1 MIEQRYFHK
10 TRPSYIQYAE
20 HINDDIKNS
29 GYDYKGK
36 QFKNSLSKYLYE
48 DPIKEDIFA
57 QFENMIY
64 FLTEYVKMIK
74 KTFNYAIDKNLTTF
88 N

>member
-1 MIEQRYFHK
+1 MARTRNVQK
-10 TRPSYIQYAE
+10 TRTSYFQISE
-20 HINDDIKNS
+20 HRLDEIKNT

-36 QFKNSLSKYLYE
+36 QFKNSLSKYIYE
-48 DPIKEDIFA
+48 DPIKEGILEY
-57 QFENMIY
+57 FENMIY

-74 KTFNYAIDKNLTTF
+74 KSVNYAIDKNVTKF

>member
-1 MIEQRYFHK
+1 MPRTRNVHK
-10 TRPSYIQYAE
+10 TRPSYFNISN
-20 HINDDIKNS
+20 HRLDDIKNT

-48 DPIKEDIFA
+48 DPEKEAILEF
-57 QFENMIY
+57 FENMIY

-74 KTFNYAIDKNLTTF
+74 KSVNYAIDKNVTKF